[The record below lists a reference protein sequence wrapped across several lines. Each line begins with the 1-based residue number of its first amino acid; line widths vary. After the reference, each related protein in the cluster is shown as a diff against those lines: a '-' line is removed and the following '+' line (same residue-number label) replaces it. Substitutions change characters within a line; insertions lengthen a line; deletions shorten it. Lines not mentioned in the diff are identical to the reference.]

1 MQITGIQL
9 GSENPKELGQFYTKV
24 FGKPGWHQDDWFGWI
39 VEGGAIMIGPHSEV
53 KGKNECPARIM
64 LTIVDK
70 NVEATFKKFISA
82 GAKEVAKPYQP
93 DEENNPQVTLATV
106 EDPDGNYV
114 QIATPWEE

>member
-9 GSENPKELGQFYTKV
+9 GSEDSKKLGEFYTKV

-53 KGKNECPARIM
+53 KGKNDCPARIM
-64 LTIVDK
+64 VTIVDK
-70 NVEATFKKFISA
+70 DVKKTLQKFKDA
-82 GAKEVAKPYQP
+82 GAKVIADPYQP
-93 DEENNPQVTLATV
+93 DEKNNPDVWLATAQ
-106 EDPDGNYV
+106 DPDGNYI